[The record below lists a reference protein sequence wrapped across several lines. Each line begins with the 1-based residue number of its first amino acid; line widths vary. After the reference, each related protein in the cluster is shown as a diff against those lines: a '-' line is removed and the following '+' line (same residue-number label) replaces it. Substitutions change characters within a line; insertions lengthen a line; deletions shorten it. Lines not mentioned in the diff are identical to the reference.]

1 MLEGR
6 AALHLF
12 PVDQVLQGELLLL
25 DGLSRLP
32 YEGLE
37 LLEVRLGHAGLSARL
52 LDDCVLRPA
61 QGEENKAVRLRGWM
75 GEGTGWDR
83 GDGTGCD

>member
-1 MLEGR
+1 MLERR

-25 DGLSRLP
+25 DGLSGLL

-37 LLEVRLGHAGLSARL
+37 LLEVRLGHAGLSAPLPDHR
-52 LDDCVLRPA
+52 VLRPA
-61 QGEENKAVRLRGWM
+61 QGEEIKVIRLRG
-75 GEGTGWDR
+75 
-83 GDGTGCD
+83 